1 MDVLLL
7 GSGGWIP
14 TSRRETC
21 CAYLRESG
29 HVLLIDAGT
38 GVQRLVEDPQ
48 LLAGVERL
56 DIVLT
61 HFHLDHVAGLTYLPA
76 LPLLPAIWGPGERAT
91 GTATKAILD
100 RLIGPPLFAASL
112 GEIAASVRET
122 PSEPFEI
129 GPFAISTRVQR
140 LHTDPTLALRV
151 GAELTYCTD
160 TAVDPGNGEFA
171 QGSELLLH
179 EAWYA
184 EDATNDQ
191 THTAAGEAGRL
202 AREAGVSRLV
212 LIHVNPLLRSDDEL
226 AGAARAEF
234 PAASVGVDLEPI
246 GTRESE
252 NDCFT

>member
-21 CAYLRESG
+21 CAYLRDGG

-38 GVQRLVEDPQ
+38 GVQRLVERPQ
-48 LLAGVERL
+48 LLAGVDRL

-61 HFHLDHVAGLTYLPA
+61 HFHLDHVTGLTYLPA
-76 LPLLPAIWGPGERAT
+76 LPLLPAIWGPGERAA

-100 RLIGPPLFAASL
+100 RLIGPPLFAASI
-112 GEIAASVRET
+112 GEIAASVSEI

-140 LHTDPTLALRV
+140 RHTDPTLAVRV
-151 GAELTYCTD
+151 GETLTYCTD
-160 TAVDPGNGEFA
+160 TAVDPGNAEFA
-171 QGSELLLH
+171 AGSRLFLH

-184 EDATNDQ
+184 EAATSDE
-191 THTAAGEAGRL
+191 THSAAGEAGRL

-212 LIHVNPLLRSDDEL
+212 LIHVNPLLRSDAEL

-234 PAASVGVDLEPI
+234 PDVSVGQDLEPL
-246 GTRESE
+246 GA
-252 NDCFT
+252 